1 MPEFFTAASLS
12 SLLQAAFFT
21 PAVLQ
26 EWKQTSARFSNVN
39 EDCSKKAH
47 FIAESVE
54 SW

>member
-21 PAVLQ
+21 PAFRQ
-26 EWKQTSARFSNVN
+26 EWKQAWARFSNVN
-39 EDCSKKAH
+39 ADCRKKAH
-47 FIAESVE
+47 FIAASVE